1 MTEQQSEDSKQEPP
15 REAPRREPVRRD
27 PTTTVVAWA
36 ATIIA
41 TLALAGG
48 IYLEKEREKLKDRI
62 SDVRFEL
69 RDATDAL
76 GRRDSDFATRDALA
90 RVEGE
95 AMRRLN
101 EAERRYDELAAGL
114 AYLRTQNEGARASW
128 VRAELEYVLRLAA
141 RHLQI
146 ERDVNT
152 ALVALR
158 AVERRLDELSAPGYA
173 PVLERVRA
181 DIAALEAIPAPDVDG
196 IVLRIDGMTHAL
208 AELPV
213 MYPEGVRQPRERRA
227 REPGFAGVDWSR
239 MWRRVRES
247 FRDMITIRREGRPA
261 QVLLSPNE
269 EYFVR
274 MSAQLK
280 LESARV
286 AAIRR
291 DGAVFRSSLRN
302 AHRWIRSWYDT
313 DDATVQA
320 LLEEIRALEG
330 QELQPDLPDLDASLR
345 LLRAAGDR
353 QGAR

>member
-1 MTEQQSEDSKQEPP
+1 MTEQEKEDSKQETQ
-15 REAPRREPVRRD
+15 RAPVRRD
-27 PTTTVVAWA
+27 PTTTVVAWV

-69 RDATDAL
+69 RDATDTLA
-76 GRRDSDFATRDALA
+76 RRDSDFATRDALS
-90 RVEGE
+90 RVEGDT
-95 AMRRLN
+95 MRRLN
-101 EAERRYDELAAGL
+101 EAERRTDELTTAL
-114 AYLRTQNEGARASW
+114 EYLRTQTEGARASW
-128 VRAELEYVLRLAA
+128 VHAELEYVLRLAA
-141 RHLQI
+141 RHLEI
-146 ERDVNT
+146 ERDVRT

-158 AVERRLDELSAPGYA
+158 AVERRLDEVSAPGYA
-173 PVLERVRA
+173 LVLERVRA
-181 DIAALEAIPAPDVDG
+181 DIAALEQIPATDVDG
-196 IVLRIDGMTHAL
+196 IVLRIDGMTTTL

-213 MYPEGVRQPRERRA
+213 MYPEGVRQPRARRA

-247 FRDMITIRREGRPA
+247 FRDMITIRREGRPE

-291 DGAVFRSSLRN
+291 DGAVFRNSLRN
-302 AHRWIRSWYDT
+302 AHRWIDSWYDT
-313 DDATVQA
+313 EDATVQA
-320 LLEEIRALEG
+320 LLDEIRALES
-330 QELQPDLPDLDASLR
+330 QALQPDLPDLNAALR
-345 LLRAAGDR
+345 LLRAAGNR

>member
-1 MTEQQSEDSKQEPP
+1 MAEQQTEEHTH
-15 REAPRREPVRRD
+15 APVRRD
-27 PTTTVVAWA
+27 PTTTVVAWV

-62 SDVRFEL
+62 NDVRIEL

-76 GRRDSDFATRDALA
+76 GRRDAEFATRDGLA
-90 RVEGE
+90 RVEGDTG
-95 AMRRLN
+95 RRLT
-101 EAERRYDELAAGL
+101 EAERRYDELTAAIE
-114 AYLRTQNEGARASW
+114 YLRTQNEGARAAW

-141 RHLQI
+141 RHLEV
-146 ERDVNT
+146 ERDIGT

-158 AVERRLDELSAPGYA
+158 AVERRLNEVASPAYG
-173 PVLERVRA
+173 PVLERVVA
-181 DIAALEAIPAPDVDG
+181 DIATLERLPVPDVDG
-196 IVLRIDGMTHAL
+196 IVLRIDGMTNAL

-213 MYPEGVRQPRERRA
+213 MYPEGIRPTRARPA

-239 MWRRVRES
+239 MWRRIRES
-247 FRDMITIRREGRPA
+247 FRDMITIRREGRPER
-261 QVLLSPNE
+261 VLLSPNE

-291 DGAVFRSSLRN
+291 EGAVYRSSLRN
-302 AHRWIRSWYDT
+302 AHGWVSDWYDT
-313 DDATVQA
+313 DDPTVQA
-320 LLEEIRALEG
+320 LLDEIRALERY
-330 QELQPDLPDLDASLR
+330 ELQPETPDLNAALR

-353 QGAR
+353 QGVR